1 MSSVWFNEEYIYR
14 QPITLDFS
22 TVNTVPS
29 TQDVEIEVP
38 KDWDL
43 FWDTIRSD
51 FKDVVVTDANG
62 NVVNFSRKTGA
73 NYSTKKLVLQ
83 VDAVDV
89 PAANCLVQYYL
100 YYGYSSESTDRSVST
115 TISTPR
121 DGFIFLGSPLNRIVD
136 GYGLIPT
143 SNQPTK
149 TFIKQTTEE
158 IDIFFSYQGL
168 LESRVT
174 ESNSRLIFEEIDHVI
189 VQSYDSSGSNSDSR
203 YDLGET
209 RFLQGYVKVRSKDG
223 SNDTNYALSLQIT
236 TTTKQIYDIRC
247 LIKVKD
253 LLPS

>member
-1 MSSVWFNEEYIYR
+1 MGSFWFNEDYIYR

-29 TQDVEIEVP
+29 TQDIEIEVP
-38 KDWDL
+38 KEWDL

-51 FKDVVVTDANG
+51 FLDVVVTDSNG
-62 NVVNFSRKTGA
+62 DVVSFARKAGA
-73 NYSTKKLVLQ
+73 NYSTKTLVLQ

-89 PAANCLVQYYL
+89 PAANCLVQYFL
-100 YYGYSSESTDRSVST
+100 YYGYSSESTDRSTSV

-121 DGFIFLGSPLNRIVD
+121 DGFIFLGSPLARIVD

-158 IDIFFSYQGL
+158 IDIFFSFQGL

-174 ESNSRLIFEEIDHVI
+174 ESNGRLIFEEVDHVI
-189 VQSYDSSGSNSDSR
+189 VQSLDSAGSNSDSR

-209 RFLQGYVKVRSKDG
+209 RFLQGFVKARSIAG
-223 SNDTNYALSLQIT
+223 TNDTNYALSVQLV

-247 LIKVKD
+247 LVKVKD

>member
-1 MSSVWFNEEYIYR
+1 MSFWFNEDYIYR
-14 QPITLDFS
+14 QPVTLDFS

-29 TQDVEIEVP
+29 TQDVEVEVP

-51 FKDVVVTDANG
+51 FLDVVLTDANG
-62 NVVNFSRKTGA
+62 DVVAFARKAGA
-73 NYSTKKLVLQ
+73 NYSTKTLVLQ
-83 VDAVDV
+83 IDAVSV
-89 PAANCLVQYYL
+89 PLANSLVQYFL
-100 YYGYSSESTDRSVST
+100 YYGYSSESTDRSTSV

-121 DGFIFLGSPLNRIVD
+121 NGYIFLGSPLARIVD
-136 GYGLIPT
+136 GYGLVPT

-149 TFIKQTTEE
+149 TFVKQTTEE
-158 IDIFFSYQGL
+158 IDVFFSFQGL

-174 ESNSRLIFEEIDHVI
+174 ESNGRLIFEEVDHCTVK
-189 VQSYDSSGSNSDSR
+189 SLDSSGTNDDAR
-203 YDLGET
+203 YDLEET
-209 RFLQGYVKVRSKDG
+209 RFLNGFIKARSIAG
-223 SNDTNYALSLQIT
+223 SDDTNYALSIQII